1 MSENINNEII
11 YESILNDYEINY
23 EYGIFRRKDNHK
35 CQIKFK
41 FDKLNKVEITMFECY
56 KRETINSTGITHS
69 SGDGRNM
76 LMNLLINLK
85 QIYPQIIIIYLTA
98 DAFIHKNSNK

>member
-1 MSENINNEII
+1 MSENINNEI
-11 YESILNDYEINY
+11 NY
-23 EYGIFRRKDNHK
+23 EYRIFRRKDNPK

-56 KRETINSTGITHS
+56 KRETINNRGITHS

-76 LMNLLINLK
+76 LMILLINLK
-85 QIYPQIIIIYLTA
+85 KISTNYNYLFNSRCIYT
-98 DAFIHKNSNK
+98 

>member
-11 YESILNDYEINY
+11 YETILSNYEINY
-23 EYGIFRRKDNHK
+23 EYRIFRRKDNPK

-56 KRETINSTGITHS
+56 KRETINNRGITHS

-76 LMNLLINLK
+76 LMILLINLK
-85 QIYPQIIIIYLTA
+85 KN
-98 DAFIHKNSNK
+98 IHKL